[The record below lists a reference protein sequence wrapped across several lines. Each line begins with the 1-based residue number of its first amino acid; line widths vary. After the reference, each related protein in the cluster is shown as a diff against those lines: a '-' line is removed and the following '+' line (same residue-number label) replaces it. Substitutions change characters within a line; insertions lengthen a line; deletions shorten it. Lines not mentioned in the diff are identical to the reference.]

1 MRPANSAS
9 KRRRRLVIM
18 LAICGFAC
26 MPLIAVDAAQPGRT
40 RQGDP
45 AAAAGE
51 INLRPRFVQGKVHKF
66 QMELGDKEI
75 PTAAPRGT
83 PPKGKK
89 PGTTHN
95 PPANPSAT
103 PTTSAFRQQVGIS
116 MTVESVDAEGNASL
130 AVKLDTF
137 KMSGDGPMGKV
148 DFDSSKPANA
158 QDPMDALFRS
168 ITTTTFKVI
177 VDRNGEVKS
186 MGSEGSSGVGALIAG
201 NITGGDFM
209 KSLVGP
215 IFSPRPSR
223 PTARVG
229 ESWTEEAQMKASA
242 GDWTL
247 VTTKTVRSH
256 NGGKAT
262 IDIRGNV
269 KIDPASLGGGTGA
282 NPKTETVLQ
291 GQAIWNTDDG
301 MVDSVETKMLS
312 EVGLMGGL
320 GALGSLGDLTGGL
333 GGVDGESGAS
343 SKPAKHETSVKI
355 KRVR

>member
-1 MRPANSAS
+1 MRSATVVPM
-9 KRRRRLVIM
+9 RRHRLCVL
-18 LAICGFAC
+18 LAICGLAC
-26 MPLIAVDAAQPGRT
+26 SPLVAVDAAQPART
-40 RQGDP
+40 RSGEP
-45 AAAAGE
+45 AAAE

-75 PTAAPRGT
+75 PAAAPRGT
-83 PPKGKK
+83 PPPKGKK
-89 PGTTHN
+89 PGSAPN
-95 PPANPSAT
+95 PPANAT

-137 KMSGDGPMGKV
+137 KMTGDGPMGKV

-229 ESWTEEAQMKASA
+229 DTWTEEAQMKASA

-256 NGGKAT
+256 SGGKAV
-262 IDIRGNV
+262 IDVKGHV
-269 KIDPASLGGGTGA
+269 KIDPSSLGGNTGA
-282 NPKTETVLQ
+282 NPKTETILQ
-291 GQAIWNTDDG
+291 GQAVWNTDDG
-301 MVDSVETKMLS
+301 MVDSVESKMLS

-320 GALGSLGDLTGGL
+320 GALGSVGDLTGGL
-333 GGVDGESGAS
+333 GGVDGEAGAT
-343 SKPAKHETSVKI
+343 SKPAKHETTVRI

>member
-1 MRPANSAS
+1 MRPGTTT
-9 KRRRRLVIM
+9 RRLNLWAL
-18 LAICGFAC
+18 LAACGLAC
-26 MPLIAVDAAQPGRT
+26 VPLANVHAAQPSRT
-40 RQGDP
+40 KQGDP
-45 AAAAGE
+45 AAATGE

-66 QMELGDKEI
+66 QMELGDKEL
-75 PTAAPRGT
+75 PTVAPRGA
-83 PPKGKK
+83 PAPKGKK
-89 PGTTHN
+89 PGNTPT
-95 PPANPSAT
+95 PPADAS

-116 MTVESVDAEGNASL
+116 MTVDSVDAEGNASL

-137 KMSGDGPMGKV
+137 KMTGDGPMGKI

-177 VDRNGEVKS
+177 VDRDGEVKS

-201 NITGGDFM
+201 QVTGGDFM

-256 NGGKAT
+256 SGGKAT
-262 IDIRGNV
+262 IDLKGHV
-269 KIDPASLGGGTGA
+269 KIDPSSLGGNTGA
-282 NPKTETVLQ
+282 NPKTETILQ
-291 GQAIWNTDDG
+291 GQAVWNTDDG

-312 EVGLMGGL
+312 EVGLLGGL
-320 GALGSLGDLTGGL
+320 GALGSVGDLTGGL
-333 GGVDGESGAS
+333 GGVDGETGAA